1 MFMKTDDVEL
11 SNYCIGR
18 WHLWNCSEMTAL
30 DLTDEDWL
38 GTDIALANV
47 EDLLMIYFITKLV
60 SDL

>member
-1 MFMKTDDVEL
+1 MMWNFLIIVSAGGIYEIAL
-11 SNYCIGR
+11 R
-18 WHLWNCSEMTAL
+18 WVSL

-47 EDLLMIYFITKLV
+47 EDLLMIYSITKLV